1 MKDWFRERFHGLYWR
16 QMAVTVGMVFL
27 TLVLLGVSFFS
38 LSYSYAR
45 GQKTDELMV
54 RAMAV
59 SKLSVRYLETG
70 RYLSMEEL
78 QKDEQFRQLAATAA
92 VISEMDILVCDM
104 DGHVLLSTD
113 ATMEGRPVTIP
124 SSVMDKVSA
133 DGTWAGRS
141 RLDQIYSSK
150 QFVGGVSVV
159 NPTTGEV
166 LGAVFTVCASDSV
179 DNLWRAF
186 AGLLMMTGFVVL
198 MISFMASSITTMRQI
213 KPIREMAAATRQYA
227 DGDFDVRM
235 NDYGRED
242 EIGELAASFN
252 NMAESLQQTERQRR
266 EFIAN
271 ISHELKTP
279 MTTIAGYTDGIL
291 DGTIP
296 PENEKQY
303 LRIIANESRRLSR
316 LVRRMLDISQI
327 QNKEMKKE
335 EFDLCESARIALL
348 SMEKKITDRGLDVDA
363 EIPEDS
369 VMVQGDRDLITQ
381 VIYNLLENAAK
392 FATPGSQLYL
402 GLAVN
407 GEKAYVTV
415 RNLGPTIPAEEIP
428 LLFERFHKSD
438 KSRSEDKDG
447 YGLGLYIVKTIL
459 AQHKEQITVT
469 SQDGVT
475 AFTFTMQMAHGAPRE
490 VL

>member
-141 RLDQIYSSK
+141 RLDQIYASK

-213 KPIREMAAATRQYA
+213 KPITDMVQATRAYA
-227 DGDFDVRM
+227 AGDFDVRIPEL
-235 NDYGRED
+235 DRSD
-242 EIGELAASFN
+242 EIGELAQSFN
-252 NMAESLQQTERQRR
+252 AMADSLAETERQRR
-266 EFIAN
+266 DFIAN
-271 ISHELKTP
+271 VSHELKTP

-296 PENEKQY
+296 PERERHY
-303 LRIIANESRRLSR
+303 LQIISDESRRLSR

-327 QNKEMKKE
+327 QSKEMKKE
-335 EFDLCESARIALL
+335 EDFDICEVMRIALL
-348 SMEKKITDRGLDVDA
+348 SMEQKINDRGLDV
-363 EIPEDS
+363 ETNIPDDPT
-369 VMVQGDRDLITQ
+369 MVQGDRDLITQ

-392 FATPGSQLYL
+392 FATPHTALYL
-402 GLAVN
+402 GLATN
-407 GEKAYVTV
+407 DEKAIISV
-415 RNLGPTIPAEEIP
+415 RNHGATIAPEEIP

-447 YGLGLYIVKTIL
+447 YGLGLYVVKTIL
-459 AQHKEQITVT
+459 AQHKEHISVT
-469 SQDGVT
+469 SENGLTSFD
-475 AFTFTMQMAHGAPRE
+475 FTLQLTSPHNT
-490 VL
+490 